1 MMYFCNKFWE
11 TDIYTYMK
19 KIHILNSGDSVE
31 TLNVLYST
39 NMSDLKIS
47 KCCLGNYVSVS
58 DGTDDYYIVQN
69 YNPIILYRVKPN
81 ETMMDIIT
89 RGFEVVEGV
98 VEANE
103 YVALRRP
110 DGYKHRVKPAENLAK
125 IANMYG
131 VTTQSLIEKN
141 NLKTVKLYVGQ
152 ILNI

>member
-1 MMYFCNKFWE
+1 
-11 TDIYTYMK
+11 MK

-39 NMSDLKIS
+39 NMSGLKIS

-58 DGTDDYYIVQN
+58 DGADDYYIVQN

-89 RGFEVVEGV
+89 KGFEVVDGV

-110 DGYKHRVKPAENLAK
+110 DGYKHMVKPAENLSK

-141 NLKTVKLYVGQ
+141 NLKTAKLYVGQ

>member
-1 MMYFCNKFWE
+1 
-11 TDIYTYMK
+11 MK

-31 TLNVLYST
+31 TLNVLYSA
-39 NMSDLKIS
+39 NMSGLKIS

-58 DGTDDYYIVQN
+58 DGADDYYIVQN

-89 RGFEVVEGV
+89 KGFEVVDGV

-110 DGYKHRVKPAENLAK
+110 DGYKHRVKPAENLSK

-141 NLKTVKLYVGQ
+141 NLKTAKLYVGQ